1 MAVQELPLFTNA
13 DLAGKVVLIRMDH
26 NVVKKGKIKDTM
38 RIDAS
43 LPTLKAIIA
52 QGGLPIVM
60 THVGRP
66 LDKKTGAINIS
77 DGDAVSPIV
86 EYIDQ
91 QLGKKGLIPSLIAT
105 PGPGITDLTPLRE
118 AVNQLKAGKA
128 DYLYLPNVRW
138 FQGEE
143 AKDGSE
149 DTFAASLASYVDLY
163 VNDAFGSWQPHAS
176 TYAITRHLP
185 SFAGYLMQKEVES
198 LNKVFA
204 PRRPFVAVVAGSK
217 FDTKIGPLS
226 SLIKICDHLVLGGV
240 LYKAYLCHKYGFKI
254 DDVSQEDI
262 DLAAKFASEAG
273 AHLDK
278 IVELP
283 ALIQT
288 DYVDKRED
296 GSTRPIIL
304 KDYSSG
310 DDLGEILDAAPQSF
324 EDARVRE
331 VFMNAGT
338 IFVNAVMG
346 FMPLF
351 WEGSSALYSLIS
363 QNKRA
368 QKLFGGGDTI
378 QEFSSLLPQIF
389 QSAAQDPNY
398 YFFTGGGAILNAIE
412 QGSPYGMKPVAALIK

>member
-1 MAVQELPLFTNA
+1 
-13 DLAGKVVLIRMDH
+13 
-26 NVVKKGKIKDTM
+26 
-38 RIDAS
+38 
-43 LPTLKAIIA
+43 
-52 QGGLPIVM
+52 
-60 THVGRP
+60 
-66 LDKKTGAINIS
+66 
-77 DGDAVSPIV
+77 
-86 EYIDQ
+86 
-91 QLGKKGLIPSLIAT
+91 
-105 PGPGITDLTPLRE
+105 
-118 AVNQLKAGKA
+118 
-128 DYLYLPNVRW
+128 
-138 FQGEE
+138 
-143 AKDGSE
+143 
-149 DTFAASLASYVDLY
+149 
-163 VNDAFGSWQPHAS
+163 
-176 TYAITRHLP
+176 
-185 SFAGYLMQKEVES
+185 
-198 LNKVFA
+198 
-204 PRRPFVAVVAGSK
+204 
-217 FDTKIGPLS
+217 
-226 SLIKICDHLVLGGV
+226 
-240 LYKAYLCHKYGFKI
+240 
-254 DDVSQEDI
+254 
-262 DLAAKFASEAG
+262 
-273 AHLDK
+273 
-278 IVELP
+278 
-283 ALIQT
+283 
-288 DYVDKRED
+288 D